1 LGAQLDKLQEDLNQ
15 QIVLTI
21 KQINDITKQI
31 AELNVKI
38 MQEEVCGDNANDYRD
53 QRNLL
58 LDELSKLADFEFT
71 EMQNG
76 DVQVTLGGYILVTKG
91 EQINLV
97 AGKSDI
103 NKMFFV
109 PKIEGENIEVPVK
122 SGVLRGLLESRGDV
136 SGSIEGITDP
146 AANPVPASANIVSD
160 LKMRLNVLV
169 NSLVTQVNNL
179 HRSGK
184 TLGNPPLT
192 ERTFLWP

>member
-1 LGAQLDKLQEDLNQ
+1 
-15 QIVLTI
+15 
-21 KQINDITKQI
+21 
-31 AELNVKI
+31 

-122 SGVLRGLLESRGDV
+122 AG
-136 SGSIEGITDP
+136 
-146 AANPVPASANIVSD
+146 
-160 LKMRLNVLV
+160 
-169 NSLVTQVNNL
+169 
-179 HRSGK
+179 
-184 TLGNPPLT
+184 
-192 ERTFLWP
+192 F